1 MNDAVLLPEDRKCSR
16 RNATPEKSTSGAGAF
31 CGALMTH
38 RLDDGLHGFCAWT
51 SLRDGV
57 IQAMPQWSDVMRN
70 SGRRVAELVRPS
82 MFFGALI
89 ALDHVGE
96 YVQRLGRNLDAAA
109 FDTARGF

>member
-16 RNATPEKSTSGAGAF
+16 RNATPERSTSGAGAF

-38 RLDDGLHGFCAWT
+38 GLDDGLYGFCAWT

-57 IQAMPQWSDVMRN
+57 IQSMPQWSDVMRN

-89 ALDHVGE
+89 ALDTLENMCKGWAETLTRSFRHS
-96 YVQRLGRNLDAAA
+96 
-109 FDTARGF
+109 ARI